1 MAANWRTIA
10 LDAEQIATGELETIR
25 AELALYFLLHDPGD
39 GMAVFTRRLKPGA
52 CKVYFSP
59 ACHAYTEF
67 IFERHAARRA
77 TAPGLLGTTL
87 LVGYPSAVAS
97 LLGRPRAIAAFGPG
111 IRQPIPGARIA
122 AETVLLP
129 KASIP

>member
-1 MAANWRTIA
+1 MVANWRMIA
-10 LDAEQIATGELETIR
+10 LDAERIAAGELEKIR

-52 CKVYFSP
+52 CEVYFSP
-59 ACHAYTEF
+59 ACRAYTEF

-77 TAPGLLGTTL
+77 TAPSLLGTTL

-97 LLGRPRAIAAFGPG
+97 LLGRPRAIAAFRPSL
-111 IRQPIPGARIA
+111 RQPLPGARIA
-122 AETVLLP
+122 AETLFLP
-129 KASIP
+129 KASSP